1 MRNHGQIKHNRNAC
15 GYAFDLDEIA
25 KGWAGKTTFGVCG
38 LSMAGINDP
47 QSYTRHVFQNMFCDI
62 IREVMI
68 SGNMFKAKFGAYHIT
83 IYMKRYSGEEL
94 IELLN
99 DGYLTTYKYNGIDD
113 VVCYPHMYVRT
124 TSSDI
129 DQILTLDDNMEKQL
143 LELRDEGMTYE
154 HDIQTSI

>member
-1 MRNHGQIKHNRNAC
+1 MRNHGQIKHSRNAC
-15 GYAFDLDEIA
+15 GYSFDLDEIA
-25 KGWAGKTTFGVCG
+25 KGWAGKTTFGPGG
-38 LSMAGINDP
+38 LRLAGISDP

-83 IYMKRYSGEEL
+83 IYMRRYAGKEL

-99 DGYLTTYKYNGIDD
+99 DGYLPDYEYHSND
-113 VVCYPHMYVRT
+113 VLCYPHMHVRT
-124 TSSDI
+124 SASDL
-129 DQILTLDDNMEKQL
+129 DQILTLDDDMERQL